1 MNGIKGPTPCQ
12 EYGYSPTIP
21 PQTYDVG
28 GRQSFRQGLPGA
40 TITLEFLLVERLP
53 PVVRVTLRRPQEQNR
68 INRSMAEE
76 IRLVCQEISGDD
88 SASLVVLTGAG
99 ESFSVGRESPWT
111 GPDAVD
117 SIGAAEG
124 SISQCQ
130 AASAVAA
137 LPVPVLVVINGD
149 AIDQGLE
156 LALAGDIRVCSRDAR
171 LGLTGVPNGEIPWDG
186 GTQRLPRLVGPS
198 WARDMILTGRTIDA
212 SQALAIGLVNRVEP
226 RERLAPA
233 ADQLVQQMA
242 EAGPVAARYAKE
254 AITKGL
260 DLTLSQGLG
269 LEADLNVILQSTMD
283 RAEGIR
289 SFIERRSPRF
299 TGQ

>member
-1 MNGIKGPTPCQ
+1 M
-12 EYGYSPTIP
+12 
-21 PQTYDVG
+21 
-28 GRQSFRQGLPGA
+28 
-40 TITLEFLLVERLP
+40 
-53 PVVRVTLRRPQEQNR
+53 VRITLRRPQDQNR
-68 INRSMAEE
+68 INRFMAEE
-76 IRLVCQEISGDD
+76 IRLVCQGIIEDD

-117 SIGAAEG
+117 SIGAMEG
-124 SISQCQ
+124 SIGQCQ

-137 LPVPVLVVINGD
+137 LPMPTLVVINGD
-149 AIDQGLE
+149 ALDHGLE
-156 LALAGDIRVCSRDAR
+156 LALAGDIRICTQDAR
-171 LGLTGVPNGEIPWDG
+171 LGLTSVSKGEIPWDG
-186 GTQRLPRLVGPS
+186 GTQRLPRLVGPA

-212 SQALAIGLVNRVEP
+212 TQALAIGLVNRVEP

-233 ADQLVQQMA
+233 VDQTVQQMV

-254 AITKGL
+254 AIAKGL

-269 LEADLNVILQSTMD
+269 LEADLNVILQSTTD

-289 SFIERRSPRF
+289 SFIEKRSPRF

>member
-1 MNGIKGPTPCQ
+1 MPGGIG
-12 EYGYSPTIP
+12 S
-21 PQTYDVG
+21 G
-28 GRQSFRQGLPGA
+28 GF
-40 TITLEFLLVERLP
+40 
-53 PVVRVTLRRPQEQNR
+53 
-68 INRSMAEE
+68 
-76 IRLVCQEISGDD
+76 
-88 SASLVVLTGAG
+88 AG
-99 ESFSVGRESPWT
+99 
-111 GPDAVD
+111 
-117 SIGAAEG
+117 
-124 SISQCQ
+124 
-130 AASAVAA
+130 ASAG
-137 LPVPVLVVINGD
+137 GD
-149 AIDQGLE
+149 KRGRHRPGLGVG
-156 LALAGDIRVCSRDAR
+156 LGRDIRVCSQDAR
-171 LGLTGVPNGEIPWDG
+171 LGLTGVPKGEIPWDG

-299 TGQ
+299 TDNSQTGIERRSPGAQDNSRVGPTCNATVAASLRWQPFNPVYEGGQLTVKLDLHTHVWKRLTSSGHHWKSPKG

>member
-1 MNGIKGPTPCQ
+1 M
-12 EYGYSPTIP
+12 
-21 PQTYDVG
+21 
-28 GRQSFRQGLPGA
+28 
-40 TITLEFLLVERLP
+40 
-53 PVVRVTLRRPQEQNR
+53 VRITLRRPKDQNR
-68 INRSMAEE
+68 INRFMAEE
-76 IRLVCQEISGDD
+76 IRLVCQGIIEDD

-117 SIGAAEG
+117 SIGAMEG
-124 SISQCQ
+124 SIGQCQ
-130 AASAVAA
+130 VASAVAA
-137 LPVPVLVVINGD
+137 LPMPTLVVINGD
-149 AIDQGLE
+149 ALDHGLE
-156 LALAGDIRVCSRDAR
+156 LALAGDIRICSQDAR
-171 LGLTGVPNGEIPWDG
+171 LGLTGVPKGEIPWDG

-212 SQALAIGLVNRVEP
+212 TQALAIGLVNRVEP
-226 RERLAPA
+226 KERLAPA
-233 ADQLVQQMA
+233 VDQTVQQMV

-254 AITKGL
+254 AIAKGL

-269 LEADLNVILQSTMD
+269 LEADLNVILQSMTD

-289 SFIERRSPRF
+289 SFIEKRRPRF

>member
-1 MNGIKGPTPCQ
+1 MSRVPLQP
-12 EYGYSPTIP
+12 YHSPI
-21 PQTYDVG
+21 DIMMSAALNHFG
-28 GRQSFRQGLPGA
+28 KRLPGVI
-40 TITLEFLLVERLP
+40 ITLEFLLVERLP

-76 IRLVCQEISGDD
+76 IRLVFQEISGDD

-117 SIGAAEG
+117 SIGAVEG

-156 LALAGDIRVCSRDAR
+156 LALAGDIRICSQDAR

-186 GTQRLPRLVGPS
+186 GTQRLPRLVGPVVGPGHDPD
-198 WARDMILTGRTIDA
+198 RPYHRCITGPGDWT
-212 SQALAIGLVNRVEP
+212 SKPG
-226 RERLAPA
+226 
-233 ADQLVQQMA
+233 
-242 EAGPVAARYAKE
+242 
-254 AITKGL
+254 
-260 DLTLSQGLG
+260 
-269 LEADLNVILQSTMD
+269 
-283 RAEGIR
+283 
-289 SFIERRSPRF
+289 
-299 TGQ
+299 